1 MAKKVAADM
10 EVHSLDEELPPLRS
24 VEISKPIPS
33 VTDAD
38 LPVEALL
45 SAGGALSRLLPQFE
59 PRDQQIEVALAMDEA
74 IRLKTHCLVEAG
86 TGVGKTMAYLIPAM
100 RAIASG
106 KKVVISTHTLNLQSQ
121 LIQKDI
127 PIVKALYPGVKCF
140 VALLKGRSN
149 FLCRRD
155 LETVAGDLF
164 TVSDPQFQD
173 VQRWAKS
180 TQTGDFAELD
190 FNYPFR
196 HEIAAS
202 AETCRARDC
211 VFFNDCF
218 YFKMRRQASAADLL
232 VVNHALFFHDLAL
245 RDNEGDGGMFP
256 RYDVVVFDEAHH
268 LEEIATDA
276 FSSELDSGLLP
287 NLMRWIRNLAGVDV
301 SRERLAA
308 IEELNDMLFAPL
320 LKIDSNEFELDMVLS
335 EEEFLRM
342 QEIAARLAVSLNEL
356 QVHLGALESEHD
368 PPLKDRIQ
376 GLHDAAGGAAA
387 RLSALMTDEE
397 GTILWAECQS
407 PPGFGLS
414 DGGRSAQRG
423 RRRRCEMKRTPVSVG
438 DTLAQKLWE
447 ADGTCILTS
456 ATLSAFSSFEYL
468 RQRLGIRRPCLE
480 RKVGSPFNYQE
491 RTMLYVPAHMPDPA
505 AENGR
510 TAEISDEIHR
520 IVDLTHGGA
529 LILFTSRIMMEAV
542 YEQLK
547 AVISFPLLKQG
558 EMPVEKLLERF
569 RKDKAS
575 CLFGLQS
582 FWEGVDVPGD
592 ALVCVIID
600 RLPFAVPDSPL
611 TKARTEAIK
620 KLGGNWFQQ
629 YAMPLAQIRL
639 KQGFGRLMRSR
650 TDYGIICL
658 LDPRIHTKWYGR
670 RFVEGLPPAARA
682 SRWSR
687 LESFWNRLDV
697 ENKRSTK

>member
-1 MAKKVAADM
+1 MAKKVVADT
-10 EVHSLDEELPPLRS
+10 EFHSLEEDLPPLRS
-24 VEISKPIPS
+24 VEIPKPTPS
-33 VTDAD
+33 ASAVD
-38 LPVEALL
+38 LPIEELL
-45 SAGGALSRLLPQFE
+45 GAAGALSRQLPQFE
-59 PRDQQIEVALAMDEA
+59 PRGQQIEVALAIDEA
-74 IRLKTHCLVEAG
+74 IRHKTHCLVEAG

-121 LIQKDI
+121 LVQKDI
-127 PIVKALYPGVKCF
+127 PIVRKIYPDVKCF

-155 LETVAGDLF
+155 LETVSGDLF
-164 TVSDPQFQD
+164 TVSDPQFQA
-173 VQRWAKS
+173 VQRWAKN

-196 HEIAAS
+196 SEIAAS
-202 AETCRARDC
+202 AERCRARDC
-211 VFFNDCF
+211 VFFSDCF
-218 YFKMRRQASAADLL
+218 YFKMRREASAADLL
-232 VVNHALFFHDLAL
+232 IVNHALFFRDLAL
-245 RDNEGDGGMFP
+245 RDDEGDGGMFP

-268 LEEIATDA
+268 LEEVSTDA

-287 NLMRWIRNLAGVDV
+287 NLMRWIRNLSGVDV
-301 SRERLAA
+301 NRDRLAA
-308 IEELNDMLFAPL
+308 IEELNEALFAPL
-320 LKIDSNEFELDMVLS
+320 LKIDSNEFELAMVLS
-335 EEEFLRM
+335 EDEFNRM
-342 QEIAARLAVSLNEL
+342 HEIAVRLAVSLNEL
-356 QVHLGALESEHD
+356 QVHLSALEGEHD

-387 RLSALMTDEE
+387 RLIALMTDEE

-407 PPGFGLS
+407 PPGLGPS
-414 DGGRSAQRG
+414 NGERTAQRG
-423 RRRRCEMKRTPVSVG
+423 RRRCRMKRTPVSVG

-447 ADGTCILTS
+447 TDGTCILTS
-456 ATLSAFSSFEYL
+456 ATLSAFNSFEYL

-491 RTMLYVPAHMPDPA
+491 RTMLYVPTHIPDPA
-505 AENGR
+505 TENGR
-510 TAEISDEIHR
+510 TAEISDEIRR

-529 LILFTSRIMMEAV
+529 LILFTSRIMLEAV
-542 YEQLK
+542 YKQLN
-547 AVISFPLLKQG
+547 ASIPFPLLKQG
-558 EMPVEKLLERF
+558 DMPVEKLLERF

-582 FWEGVDVPGD
+582 FWEGVDVPGE

-620 KLGGNWFQQ
+620 KSGGNWFQQ

-658 LDPRIHTKWYGR
+658 LDPRVHTKWYGR

-687 LESFWNRLDV
+687 LESFWNRLEV
-697 ENKRSTK
+697 ENQRPTK